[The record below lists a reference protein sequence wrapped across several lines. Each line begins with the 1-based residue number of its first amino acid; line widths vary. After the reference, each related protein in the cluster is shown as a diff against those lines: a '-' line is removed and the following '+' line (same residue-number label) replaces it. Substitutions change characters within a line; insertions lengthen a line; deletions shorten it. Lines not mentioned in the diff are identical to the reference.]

1 MKTVLFVCTGNT
13 CRSPMAECLFNALAR
28 EQGAPGVRAAS
39 AGLCAPDGA
48 PASEGA
54 LLAMRRRGLSL
65 EGHRARTVTRG
76 LLEGADL
83 AVCMG
88 QSHLTA
94 LRARFPGLTTP
105 IRAFDDP
112 PVSDPYGGDA
122 AAYERAA
129 RDIARQL
136 PALLDA
142 LSPAVRLVPP
152 TEADEGEVLAYRDEF
167 LSAGEP
173 LHGTAWLAES
183 GSYREWLAAVRDNL
197 TEETV
202 RPGLVP
208 STTLLARDAKTGALV
223 GMIDIRHR
231 LNDFLLAF
239 GGHIGYSVRPS
250 RRRRGYATRMLAAAL
265 EVCRELG
272 LSRVMIACDSENAAS
287 ARTIER
293 CGGVME
299 NEVPEDGR
307 LTRRYWI
314 DL

>member
-13 CRSPMAECLFNALAR
+13 CRSPMAECLLNALAR
-28 EQGAPGVRAAS
+28 EQGAQVCAAS

-54 LLAMRRRGLSL
+54 LFAMRRRGLSL

-88 QSHLTA
+88 QSHLSA

-142 LSPAVRLVPP
+142 LCPAVRLVPP

-173 LHGTAWLAES
+173 LHGTARLAES

-272 LSRVMIACDSENAAS
+272 LTRVMIACDSENAAS